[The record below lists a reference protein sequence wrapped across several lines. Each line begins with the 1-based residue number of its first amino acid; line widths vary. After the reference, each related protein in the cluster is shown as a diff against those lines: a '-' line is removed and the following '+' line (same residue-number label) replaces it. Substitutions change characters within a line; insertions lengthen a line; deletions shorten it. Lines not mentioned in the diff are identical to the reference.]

1 MNALHRTKYYF
12 FIFIFSILLI
22 LFSGTFSNTDVHAQ
36 EVIQNYQSNIL
47 IEPDGSLNVTET
59 ITVTAEGNKIKR
71 GIYRDFPTQY
81 KDIYGNSY
89 NVNFELLSVMRDGHV
104 EDYHTEAISNGIRIY
119 IGNKNHF
126 LKQGTHT
133 FTLDYY
139 TNRQLGFFEHYDELY
154 WNVTGNGWAFPIL
167 QASAKIQ
174 LPPGMSVSQIET
186 DGYTGAMGE
195 KGKNFMVSMLDDN
208 TVFFN
213 AIDNLPLHH
222 GLTVVVNWPKGY
234 VKEPDQKQKIIWFLQ
249 DNRAILVGATGLVI
263 LWIYL
268 YLSWLKIGKD
278 PEKGVIY
285 PRYQPDK
292 QHSPASMRFV
302 YRMGYDNKTFAAA
315 LVNMA
320 VKGYLSITMEGKYFI
335 LNKTAE
341 AAQLSLGES
350 AIARS
355 LFKNKNQIVLKKKQ
369 HSTISKAIEAH
380 KKALIRDYEKLYFK
394 TNKMALLPGWLG
406 SVIILAITA
415 FSIEPA
421 EARSITTFLTL
432 WLSFWSIVVAYL
444 AIMAFRAWKNVQ
456 SFLTLI
462 PALSATAF
470 AIPFIAGEI
479 FALYIFWQNAGAAV
493 LLVFILVI
501 MTNILFYEWMKA
513 PTLKGRKLL
522 DKIDGFKHY
531 LMVAE
536 AEEMNQK
543 LSSKLLP
550 TQKGPELTPALFEK
564 YLPYAMALDVEM
576 QWSKRFSSI
585 FTQLEQ
591 QGHQHSPVWYRG
603 KHWDAHNLTGFS
615 SAMGGT
621 LSSAISSSSSAPGS
635 SSGSSGGGSSGGG
648 GGGGGGGGW

>member
-22 LFSGTFSNTDVHAQ
+22 LFSGTFSNTDVHAR
-36 EVIQNYQSNIL
+36 EVIQNYQSNIR

-71 GIYRDFPTQY
+71 GIYRDIPTQY
-81 KDIYGNSY
+81 NDIYGNSY

-174 LPPGMSVSQIET
+174 LPPGMSVSQIKT

-234 VKEPDQKQKIIWFLQ
+234 VKEPDQKQKIIWFFQ

-320 VKGYLSITMEGKYFI
+320 VKG
-335 LNKTAE
+335 
-341 AAQLSLGES
+341 
-350 AIARS
+350 
-355 LFKNKNQIVLKKKQ
+355 
-369 HSTISKAIEAH
+369 
-380 KKALIRDYEKLYFK
+380 
-394 TNKMALLPGWLG
+394 
-406 SVIILAITA
+406 
-415 FSIEPA
+415 
-421 EARSITTFLTL
+421 
-432 WLSFWSIVVAYL
+432 
-444 AIMAFRAWKNVQ
+444 
-456 SFLTLI
+456 
-462 PALSATAF
+462 
-470 AIPFIAGEI
+470 
-479 FALYIFWQNAGAAV
+479 
-493 LLVFILVI
+493 
-501 MTNILFYEWMKA
+501 
-513 PTLKGRKLL
+513 
-522 DKIDGFKHY
+522 
-531 LMVAE
+531 
-536 AEEMNQK
+536 
-543 LSSKLLP
+543 
-550 TQKGPELTPALFEK
+550 
-564 YLPYAMALDVEM
+564 
-576 QWSKRFSSI
+576 
-585 FTQLEQ
+585 
-591 QGHQHSPVWYRG
+591 
-603 KHWDAHNLTGFS
+603 
-615 SAMGGT
+615 
-621 LSSAISSSSSAPGS
+621 
-635 SSGSSGGGSSGGG
+635 
-648 GGGGGGGGW
+648 